1 MPSGYLVS
9 TDTSPPSRSWSGPE
23 TDVVPHQVS
32 AKPRM
37 QISVRIRGIRVFP
50 GPQRA
55 WPVSSRH
62 GKPCRMKVLF
72 LQVAQ
77 RTSVIQTSKLKRWK
91 LPRETQ
97 LKDVESFKAF
107 LKPIDSMECYR
118 DSFTHLL
125 ESSWCIAFE
134 TRGMSIP
141 SQCHSMSTHQ
151 NDPRVLGR
159 SRPQGSLV
167 APSEL
172 GQKLHGHR
180 SSLRIHSRHRTVAA
194 VAQHAWQH
202 EMRTFHKAK
211 EIANSLNLQ
220 VDGFSAFT
228 ELMSQIKCQLHA
240 CNALPRKSRMLFAA
254 WKSKTQLWPVV
265 FSKLCPELKS
275 S

>member
-1 MPSGYLVS
+1 MCHCLGHLKELDFSDAFWVFGIYRHFPAFKKLEWPRNGRGSSPGFSQASNANFCADPRYSGLPR
-9 TDTSPPSRSWSGPE
+9 SPASL
-23 TDVVPHQVS
+23 
-32 AKPRM
+32 A
-37 QISVRIRGIRVFP
+37 
-50 GPQRA
+50 
-55 WPVSSRH
+55 
-62 GKPCRMKVLF
+62 
-72 LQVAQ
+72 
-77 RTSVIQTSKLKRWK
+77 SVIEAWKTMPHEGPVFASGSEDIRNSNVKAQALKA
-91 LPRETQ
+91 TA
-97 LKDVESFKAF
+97 DVESFKAF

-202 EMRTFHKAK
+202 EIRTFRKAK

-254 WKSKTQLWPVV
+254 
-265 FSKLCPELKS
+265 
-275 S
+275 